1 MAVKRVIEEKCVGC
15 KTCVKSC
22 PADVFRYDGEK
33 KKAYVKYGQDCQL
46 CLWCITEC
54 PAGAIELTKDKEFPV
69 FTCWG

>member
-22 PADVFRYDGEK
+22 PADVFRYDSEK

-46 CLWCITEC
+46 CLWCVT
-54 PAGAIELTKDKEFPV
+54 
-69 FTCWG
+69 

>member
-1 MAVKRVIEEKCVGC
+1 
-15 KTCVKSC
+15 VKSC
-22 PADVFRYDGEK
+22 PADVFRYDNEK

-54 PAGAIELTKDKEFPV
+54 PVGAIELTKDKEFPV